1 MSRTYKQSYNP
12 WTRLTRE
19 SMRELQKKKGTQ
31 KSNGRLYRYI
41 QTKLTGDDISQNEI
55 KLASNE

>member
-1 MSRTYKQSYNP
+1 MNTTYQGKHART
-12 WTRLTRE
+12 T
-19 SMRELQKKKGTQ
+19 KKKGTQ

-41 QTKLTGDDISQNEI
+41 RTKLIGDDISQNEI

>member
-1 MSRTYKQSYNP
+1 MNTTYQGKHART
-12 WTRLTRE
+12 T
-19 SMRELQKKKGTQ
+19 KKRQ

-41 QTKLTGDDISQNEI
+41 RTKLTGDDISQNEI